1 MEKTMHSV
9 KVNITRTEEFMLSPK
24 EALKVTIDV
33 LRKVFDFDKDYFIE
47 DGKVKKT
54 TTYHTSHSWEKVDEV
69 REATELDVHIYYI
82 IKTLNTAIR
91 KAHTND
97 G

>member
-1 MEKTMHSV
+1 MHAI

-54 TTYHTSHSWEKVDEV
+54 TTYHTSHSWEKVEVV

-91 KAHTND
+91 KVHN

>member
-1 MEKTMHSV
+1 MKAF

-24 EALKVTIDV
+24 EALKVAINV
-33 LRKVFDFDKDYFIE
+33 LREVFDFDKDYFIE

-69 REATELDVHIYYI
+69 REATTTDTYICDI
-82 IKTLNTAIR
+82 IKTLNEVEV
-91 KAHTND
+91 
-97 G
+97 